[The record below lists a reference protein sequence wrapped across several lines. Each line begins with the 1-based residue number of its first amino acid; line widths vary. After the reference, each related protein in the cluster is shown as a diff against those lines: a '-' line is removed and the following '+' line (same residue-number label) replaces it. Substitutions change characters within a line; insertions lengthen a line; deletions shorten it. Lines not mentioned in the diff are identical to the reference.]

1 MFKHKNK
8 SLYLEFNK
16 IYREFYLM
24 GTIIYLTRH
33 GETEWNIEKRLQGR
47 GDSPLTENGIQ
58 RAKELRDR
66 IKNIDIDVIYSSP
79 IKRALNTANILRGN
93 KNIDIVTD
101 DRLMEMCFGDY
112 EGKKIDIIQ
121 KENPNWDIKLIM
133 QGNVEICSPNGE
145 NLKEVRERISK
156 LMNKIIAENM
166 GKSILIVTHGI
177 TLKALMYYFK
187 DEDVN
192 SEVMGQATL
201 TKINIDEKNNFYIE
215 FKNDDS
221 HFSIKI

>member
-1 MFKHKNK
+1 
-8 SLYLEFNK
+8 
-16 IYREFYLM
+16 M

-133 QGNVEICSPNGE
+133 QGNVEICAPNGE

-187 DEDVN
+187 DKDVN